1 MATRDQTFLTPF
13 SVSIPTVI
21 HPSPI
26 PGRLGR
32 TSIDS
37 EVFQAPLNA
46 GIAAQLSL
54 AGQSY
59 IPLNTTIWKSY
70 VPNPTNQGQRAA
82 VAQRQSM
89 MFDPRNSPSRS
100 QKQEG
105 YTAPLQLFASSNVWQ
120 TPNGQT
126 SKGKRM
132 KQPSVK
138 QVSPFASLPIPTR
151 MPWDL

>member
-1 MATRDQTFLTPF
+1 MPTRDQTFLTPLT
-13 SVSIPTVI
+13 VVLPTRVV
-21 HPSPI
+21 HTDI
-26 PGRLGR
+26 PGRLVR
-32 TSIDS
+32 ASDP
-37 EVFQAPLNA
+37 EVLNAPLNA
-46 GIAAQLSL
+46 GPQAQLSL

-59 IPLNTTIWKSY
+59 IPLNSTIWKSY

-89 MFDPRNSPSRS
+89 MFDPRNSPARMQFS
-100 QKQEG
+100 EG

-126 SKGKRM
+126 SRGKRI
-132 KQPSVK
+132 KQPSIK